1 MVVLDSIF
9 QLCRKL
15 LFVNWK
21 IAFIAIAV
29 KNQNSVCK
37 RIGIIQVLSFILL
50 EGALNTDL
58 IFRSFFLSRPDEGL
72 FP

>member
-21 IAFIAIAV
+21 IAFIVIAV
-29 KNQNSVCK
+29 KKPKFCVQKNRNNTGFIFDTFGRCSK
-37 RIGIIQVLSFILL
+37 HLSDI
-50 EGALNTDL
+50 
-58 IFRSFFLSRPDEGL
+58 
-72 FP
+72 